1 MQGTAGLMQQRTGYQ
16 RTFLTIALLASLT
29 ASWSFVDN
37 EMLIELKSR
46 YGQRA
51 YDKGLELQ
59 KLISDLQG
67 KDVKTKLQSVNTFFN
82 SFAYGSDNRLWQQ
95 EDYWATPTEFI
106 GLKGGDCED
115 YVISKYFTLRSL
127 GIPDNKLFLTYVKAT
142 KQNIAHMVLNYFE
155 TPTSVPLVLDNYN
168 TKLLP
173 ANKRGDLKPVYSFNA
188 DSLFLSNP
196 SAGLG
201 KSLPTDKFRNSKWDK
216 LLSDIRS
223 NRR

>member
-1 MQGTAGLMQQRTGYQ
+1 MQERTGYLK
-16 RTFLTIALLASLT
+16 TFLIIVLLMSLT
-29 ASWSFVDN
+29 TSWSFTDN
-37 EMLIELKSR
+37 EMLNELKSA

-59 KLISDLQG
+59 QLILNLQG
-67 KDVKTKLQSVNTFFN
+67 KNEKTKLQSVNTFFN
-82 SFAYGSDNRLWQQ
+82 DFTYITDQELWKQ

-115 YVISKYFTLRSL
+115 YVISKYFTLRTL
-127 GIPDNKLFLTYVKAT
+127 GISDKKLFLTYVKST
-142 KQNIAHMVLNYFE
+142 KQNLPHMVLNYFE

-168 TKLLP
+168 TSLLP

-188 DSLFLSNP
+188 DSLFSSNP

-201 KSLPTDKFRNSKWDK
+201 KSLPTDRFKNSKWDK
-216 LLSDIRS
+216 LLSDV
-223 NRR
+223 RRDRQ